1 LPPTAPV
8 RPILQA
14 LRGETLARPPLWLM
28 RQAGRYLPE
37 YRRVRAEAGSF
48 MDLCLTPEL
57 AVEVTLQPLR
67 RFPLDAAIL
76 FSDILIVPHGLGQ
89 SVSFAEGHG
98 PVLEPLGGP
107 QGLARLALDG
117 MVGRLAPVY
126 ETVRRLRAALP
137 AEVALIGFA
146 GAPWTV
152 ASYMVEG
159 GSSRD
164 YIAAKGWAYRDPA
177 GFDRLIALLV
187 EATVAHLSAQIEAGA
202 DLVQLFD
209 SWIGALPAAGLE
221 RWGVAPCRAI
231 IAALRARHPGVPVIL
246 FPRGAG
252 AAYSAYSGCGAAALG
267 LDTGVPLDW
276 AARTLQ
282 PEFVLQGNIDPV
294 ALLVGGPALEQAA
307 RAVLQRLGPA
317 RLIVNLGHGV
327 LPETPPEHVAALAA
341 LVRGGA

>member
-1 LPPTAPV
+1 
-8 RPILQA
+8 
-14 LRGETLARPPLWLM
+14 M

-37 YRRVRAEAGSF
+37 YRRIRGQAGSF
-48 MDLCLTPEL
+48 LDLCLTPEL

-67 RFPLDAAIL
+67 RFALDAAIL

-89 SVSFAEGHG
+89 QVSFAEGHG

-107 QGLARLALDG
+107 DGLARLSLAG
-117 MVGRLAPVY
+117 MVERLAPVY

-137 AEVALIGFA
+137 PEVALIGFA

-159 GSSRD
+159 GGSRD
-164 YIAAKGWAYRDPA
+164 FAATKGWAYRDPE
-177 GFDRLIALLV
+177 GFGRLIALLV
-187 EATVAHLSAQIEAGA
+187 EATVAHLSAQIAAGA

-209 SWIGALPAAGLE
+209 SWIGALPAAELE

-231 IAALRARHPGVPVIL
+231 IAALQARHPSVPMIL

-252 AAYSAYSGCGAAALG
+252 AAYAAYAGCGAAALG

-276 AARTLQ
+276 AARILR

-294 ALLVGGPALEQAA
+294 ALLVGGSALERAT
-307 RAVLQRLGPA
+307 RAVLALGPS

-327 LPETPPEHVAALAA
+327 LPETPPEHVGALAA
-341 LVRGGA
+341 LVRGGG